1 MKDVFCANLKAL
13 NIIQFQLL
21 KKEKI

>member
-21 KKEKI
+21 KEEKI